1 MREQAGAELCQ
12 VKVGVIV
19 VVVFGVEVEQ
29 DVAVVNYTF
38 LDGRTADGRVEMIIM
53 LYQLLD
59 VVVVEA
65 GAELGNVRSI

>member
-1 MREQAGAELCQ
+1 MQEL
-12 VKVGVIV
+12 
-19 VVVFGVEVEQ
+19 
-29 DVAVVNYTF
+29 NYTF

-65 GAELGNVRSI
+65 GAELGKIV